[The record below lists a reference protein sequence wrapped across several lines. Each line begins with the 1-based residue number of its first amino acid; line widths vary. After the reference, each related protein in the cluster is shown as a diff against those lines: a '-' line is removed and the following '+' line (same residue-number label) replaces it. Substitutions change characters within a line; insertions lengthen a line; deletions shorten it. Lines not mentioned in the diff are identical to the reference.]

1 MLTLGTDHKDE
12 HKQTDTNYVHHFGV
26 QLEERHSGY
35 YAVAR
40 WPAFATMTS
49 EEVAIRRLEV
59 SDFTI
64 DPVTADEL
72 RQRFQ
77 RLREL
82 ERAVN
87 ATSPRCLYEGQWA
100 ILGLIARGYQLSL
113 CCIEMLAHGN
123 WNGFYAGA
131 RGLLEAICAASWV
144 LENVKRLPS
153 LVRQEP
159 VKAGK
164 MLNAGYAKWPDL
176 KGVYGDLSAIVHPAR
191 DGHVLGFNRAA
202 LEGDGVM
209 TSFSM
214 GFSDSSFSLKLN
226 TLRTLLLRFVE
237 EIGGLAALREDAIR
251 VGRVMAELRPSTE
264 S

>member
-1 MLTLGTDHKDE
+1 M
-12 HKQTDTNYVHHFGV
+12 
-26 QLEERHSGY
+26 S
-35 YAVAR
+35 A
-40 WPAFATMTS
+40 
-49 EEVAIRRLEV
+49 
-59 SDFTI
+59 FTI
-64 DPVTADEL
+64 DSVTTDEL
-72 RQRFQ
+72 RQQFQ
-77 RLREL
+77 ELREL

-113 CCIEMLAHGN
+113 CCIEMLAQGN

-131 RGLLEAICAASWV
+131 RGLLEAICAVSWS
-144 LENVKRLPS
+144 LENVMRLPS

-159 VKAGK
+159 VKVGK
-164 MLNAGYAKWPDL
+164 MLNSGYAKWPDL
-176 KGVYGDLSAIVHPAR
+176 KGVYSDLSAIVHPAR

-202 LEGDGVM
+202 LGGDCVM

-226 TLRTLLLRFVE
+226 TLRTLLLRFGE
-237 EIGGLAALREDAIR
+237 EIGRLVALKEDAVR
-251 VGRVMAELRPSTE
+251 VGRVMAEFRPSTE

>member
-1 MLTLGTDHKDE
+1 MTL
-12 HKQTDTNYVHHFGV
+12 
-26 QLEERHSGY
+26 
-35 YAVAR
+35 
-40 WPAFATMTS
+40 

-59 SDFTI
+59 SAFSI
-64 DPVTADEL
+64 DPIATDEL

-100 ILGLIARGYQLSL
+100 MLGLIARGYQLSI
-113 CCIEMLAHGN
+113 CCIEMLAQGN

-131 RGLLEAICAASWV
+131 RGLLEAVCAVSWA

-159 VKAGK
+159 AKVGK
-164 MLNAGYAKWPDL
+164 MLNAGYVRWPDL
-176 KGVYGDLSAIVHPAR
+176 KGVYTELSAIVHPAR
-191 DGHVLGFNRAA
+191 DGHVLGFNRVA

-226 TLRTLLLRFVE
+226 LIRTLLLRFVE
-237 EIGGLAALREDAIR
+237 EIGGLAALKGDAVR
-251 VGRVMAELRPSTE
+251 VGRVMAEFRPSTE